1 VSDPNRRPA
10 RLVPIVARTTAVHRP
25 VGPVTYDCIKIIVV
39 RSGSAILFSEF
50 GEKRVRAGDVVVLAP
65 NVLCGSEP
73 EGWIT
78 VTTIYIDRRYLI
90 DQFYWQHTGEVLD
103 HLDAADYLEA
113 RYSEPAQI
121 LHLGEQRAGHLM
133 PWLDELVAL
142 SLDQNFEGHFY
153 RMQALLFAVLDVVVP
168 RIRTSPTRRSPLQ
181 RSRTAVGSARFRPL
195 RDEAIRT
202 RESLRSALPKRWTLQ
217 TLAEEVHLSP
227 THLSR
232 VFVEAFGRTPLS
244 YLNMLRSEE
253 MARLLRET
261 DLPIGTIAPQV
272 GWADPGHAARV
283 FREHVGVTPSRY
295 RAMDM
300 SAGEGMAR
308 PI

>member
-1 VSDPNRRPA
+1 MA
-10 RLVPIVARTTAVHRP
+10 
-25 VGPVTYDCIKIIVV
+25 YDCIKIIVV

-50 GEKRVRAGDVVVLAP
+50 GEKPVRAGDVVVLAP

-90 DQFYWQHTGEVLD
+90 DQFYWQHSGEVRD

-113 RYSEPAQI
+113 RYTEPAQI
-121 LHLGEQRAGHLM
+121 LHLGEQNAGHLM

-142 SLDQNFEGHFY
+142 SLDHNFEGHFY
-153 RMQALLFAVLDVVVP
+153 RMQALLFAVLDIVVP
-168 RIRTSPTRRSPLQ
+168 RMRTSSTRRSPLQ
-181 RSRTAVGSARFRPL
+181 HARTAVGSARFRPL

-202 RESLRSALPKRWTLQ
+202 RELLRSALSQRWTLQ
-217 TLAEEVHLSP
+217 ALAEEVHLSP

-261 DLPIGTIAPQV
+261 DLPIGTIAQQV

-295 RAMDM
+295 RAMDLPALE
-300 SAGEGMAR
+300 STDR

>member
-1 VSDPNRRPA
+1 
-10 RLVPIVARTTAVHRP
+10 
-25 VGPVTYDCIKIIVV
+25 
-39 RSGSAILFSEF
+39 
-50 GEKRVRAGDVVVLAP
+50 
-65 NVLCGSEP
+65 
-73 EGWIT
+73 
-78 VTTIYIDRRYLI
+78 
-90 DQFYWQHTGEVLD
+90 
-103 HLDAADYLEA
+103 
-113 RYSEPAQI
+113 
-121 LHLGEQRAGHLM
+121 M
-133 PWLDELVAL
+133 
-142 SLDQNFEGHFY
+142 
-153 RMQALLFAVLDVVVP
+153 
-168 RIRTSPTRRSPLQ
+168 
-181 RSRTAVGSARFRPL
+181 GSARFRPL

>member
-1 VSDPNRRPA
+1 M
-10 RLVPIVARTTAVHRP
+10 PIVARTTAIDRP
-25 VGPVTYDCIKIIVV
+25 VGPMTYDCIKVVVV
-39 RSGSAILFSEF
+39 RSGSATLFSEF
-50 GEKRVRAGDVVVLAP
+50 GEKRVRAGDVAVLAP
-65 NVLCGSEP
+65 NVLCGSQP
-73 EGWIT
+73 DRRIT

-90 DQFYWQHTGEVLD
+90 DQFYWQHSGEVRD
-103 HLDAADYLEA
+103 YLDAANYLEA
-113 RYSEPAQI
+113 RYTDPAQI
-121 LHLGEQRAGHLM
+121 LHLGQQRAEHLI

-142 SLDQNFEGHFY
+142 SLDHNFEGHFY
-153 RMQALLFAVLDVVVP
+153 RMQALLFAVLDIVVP
-168 RIRTSPTRRSPLQ
+168 RIRTSSTRRSPLQ
-181 RSRTAVGSARFRPL
+181 RSRTAAGPARFRPL
-195 RDEAIRT
+195 RDEATRT
-202 RESLRSALPKRWTLQ
+202 RELLRSAISKRWTLE
-217 TLAEEVHLSP
+217 TLAAEVHLSP

-261 DLPIGTIAPQV
+261 DLPIGTIASQI

-283 FREHVGVTPSRY
+283 FRDHVGVTPSRY

-300 SAGEGMAR
+300 PAGESTAR

>member
-1 VSDPNRRPA
+1 M
-10 RLVPIVARTTAVHRP
+10 PI
-25 VGPVTYDCIKIIVV
+25 GPVTYGCVKIIVV
-39 RSGSAILFSEF
+39 REGSAILFSEF
-50 GEKRVRAGDVVVLAP
+50 GEKPVGRGDVVVLAP

-73 EGWIT
+73 APSIT
-78 VTTIYIDRRYLI
+78 VTTIYIDRRYLV
-90 DQFYWQHTGEVLD
+90 DQFYWQHAGEVRD

-121 LHLGEQRAGHLM
+121 LHLGEQRAEHLM

-153 RMQALLFAVLDVVVP
+153 RMQALLFAVLDVIVP
-168 RIRTSPTRRSPLQ
+168 RIKTSSTRRSPSQ
-181 RSRTAVGSARFRPL
+181 RERTNARPARFRPL
-195 RDEAIRT
+195 REEAIRT
-202 RESLRSALPKRWTLQ
+202 RDLLRSTPSKRWTLD

-261 DLPIGTIAPQV
+261 DLPIGRIAPQV

-283 FREHVGVTPSRY
+283 FRANVGVTPSRY

-300 SAGEGMAR
+300 LADEGMAR